1 MDTRNTDTPDVISPD
16 PTGSAVASSSQCS
29 ATTGKGERCRAK
41 PLRGRDVC
49 LTHSR
54 TPEERRRAAQVA
66 AARSAEVRAGQVA
79 EREDAL
85 ERVRMSTRERIAEV
99 LEELQGD
106 VEAAYRAALR
116 TGSPEDLRRAQAAE
130 LLMSRVHGRP
140 AQPTRDETPTLH
152 GDLAAL
158 EAMSLEELAQLARG
172 LPTHPEPA

>member
-1 MDTRNTDTPDVISPD
+1 MRGGTLCA
-16 PTGSAVASSSQCS
+16 GHAGLGVAANPQAAQEAAAASQ
-29 ATTGKGERCRAK
+29 RAK
-41 PLRGRDVC
+41 AAD
-49 LTHSR
+49 
-54 TPEERRRAAQVA
+54 RRQK
-66 AARSAEVRAGQVA
+66 A
-79 EREDAL
+79 ERAK
-85 ERVRMSTRERIAEV
+85 MSTRERVAEV

-158 EAMSLEELAQLARG
+158 EAMSLEELSALARS
-172 LPTHPEPA
+172 LPTHPEGA